1 VNVIGSAAP
10 STASSC
16 SISGVWR
23 WRSTLY
29 GVMFSSAEM
38 KWVVGDGERPAPET
52 PDFASITTSAI
63 APARASGASPSSA
76 AVG

>member
-1 VNVIGSAAP
+1 MKVTGRSAP
-10 STASSC
+10 SAASSC

-38 KWVVGDGERPAPET
+38 KWVDWVGERPAPET
-52 PDFASITTSAI
+52 PDFASITTSPI
-63 APARASGASPSSA
+63 APARASGARPSSA